1 MLTLKTAVWT
11 GLVLGL
17 VALAISW
24 LSWSHLPEPMV
35 IHWDARGQPNGWG
48 PRVLG
53 AFLLP
58 ALIVLFGLLFA
69 LLRRISPQGFRLE
82 GFEDT
87 VALVAIALQ
96 GFLLVV
102 HVITL
107 RAARTGGSLE
117 PSVMLLG
124 LGALTAVL
132 GNRMGKMR
140 RNFFIGIRTPWT
152 LSDPEVWLRTH
163 RLGGKVFFI
172 AGLGTMVC
180 ALLPYGLVGAVP
192 LLLAAGLVPT
202 VYSYVIYKR
211 LHPGARA

>member
-53 AFLLP
+53 AYLLP

-132 GNRMGKMR
+132 GNRIRQLHIHIVARSQDDPGWPAPVWSQDPREPYR
-140 RNFFIGIRTPWT
+140 REDLRQLAEQIR
-152 LSDPEVWLRTH
+152 
-163 RLGGKVFFI
+163 
-172 AGLGTMVC
+172 A
-180 ALLPYGLVGAVP
+180 AL
-192 LLLAAGLVPT
+192 
-202 VYSYVIYKR
+202 
-211 LHPGARA
+211 